1 MGAAQEAMSNSMSRS
16 IWAVVAGILFAV
28 IATTLIDL
36 ALHAA
41 GVFPASPTPLD
52 DGGALLA
59 TSYRV
64 VIGVAAAW
72 LTARLAPSN
81 PMKHALIAGALG
93 ATVALIGV
101 IATWNK
107 NLGPHWYAIVLVV
120 LALPQSWLGAK
131 LFELQGARR
140 VQQA

>member
-1 MGAAQEAMSNSMSRS
+1 M
-16 IWAVVAGILFAV
+16 
-28 IATTLIDL
+28 
-36 ALHAA
+36 
-41 GVFPASPTPLD
+41 
-52 DGGALLA
+52 A

-107 NLGPHWYAIVLVV
+107 NLGPHWYAIVLVI

-131 LFELQGARR
+131 LLELQGARR

>member
-1 MGAAQEAMSNSMSRS
+1 MSPRS

-41 GVFPASPTPLD
+41 GVFPAGGLPLD
-52 DGGALLA
+52 DAGALLA
-59 TSYRV
+59 TSYRI
-64 VIGVAAAW
+64 VIGVAGAW
-72 LTARLAPSN
+72 LTARLAPRN
-81 PMKHALIAGALG
+81 PMKHALVLGALG
-93 ATVALIGV
+93 GTVALIGV

-107 NLGPHWYAIVLVV
+107 NLGPHWYPIMLVV
-120 LALPQSWLGAK
+120 LALPQSWLGAR
-131 LFELQGARR
+131 LFELHGARR

>member
-1 MGAAQEAMSNSMSRS
+1 MSARS
-16 IWAVVAGILFAV
+16 VWAVVAGILFAV
-28 IATTLIDL
+28 VTTTLIDL
-36 ALHAA
+36 ALHAV
-41 GVFPASPTPLD
+41 GVFPAAPAPLD
-52 DGGALLA
+52 DAGALLA

-81 PMKHALIAGALG
+81 PMKHALILGALG
-93 ATVALIGV
+93 GTVALIGV

-107 NLGPHWYAIVLVV
+107 NLGPHWYPIMLVV

-131 LFELQGARR
+131 LFEAQGARR
-140 VQQA
+140 VQQT